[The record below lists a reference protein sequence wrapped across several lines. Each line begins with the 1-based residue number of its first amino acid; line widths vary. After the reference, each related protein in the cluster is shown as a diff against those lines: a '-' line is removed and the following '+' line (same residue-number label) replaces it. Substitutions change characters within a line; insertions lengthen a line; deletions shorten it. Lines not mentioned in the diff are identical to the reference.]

1 MSMTGPE
8 LSAALKSLGIR
19 QRHFAALLSEP
30 GGAPVSEQ
38 TVSRWCADPQRRRDT
53 LAVPGA
59 VAFTVRLLL
68 HLQGLGFD
76 PVRVAEMAKSPGIKS
91 P

>member
-8 LSAALKSLGIR
+8 LSAALKTLGIR
-19 QRHFAALLSEP
+19 QTQFAALLSEP
-30 GGAPVSEQ
+30 DGPPVSKQ
-38 TVSRWCADPQRRRDT
+38 TVSRWCAGDDSPHT
-53 LAVPGA
+53 LPVPGA

-68 HLQGLGFD
+68 YLQGLGFD